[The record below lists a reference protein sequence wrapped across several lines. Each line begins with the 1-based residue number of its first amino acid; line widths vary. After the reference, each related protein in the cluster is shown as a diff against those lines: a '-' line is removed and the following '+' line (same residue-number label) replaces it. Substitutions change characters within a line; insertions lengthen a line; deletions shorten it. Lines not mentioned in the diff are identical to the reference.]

1 MWRRNCLPIRST
13 WVHPCFWWGSCCSI
27 FSFLRYR
34 SLYVLLSRF
43 FWPLCCLSVFD
54 QRLMITPLI
63 SSNFS
68 KPFSTGRPVFTF
80 SQRFSNWETH
90 TQLHH
95 CFISNILSWKQIA
108 RLCCHIFPDESLL
121 NKFYIGSLKLL
132 LSIQS
137 IYLMYISL
145 YMSKSVYI
153 NKFIF
158 RGNVLVYI
166 PDDRYLT
173 LVQIS
178 SQDVYNYPNQKYV

>member
-1 MWRRNCLPIRST
+1 
-13 WVHPCFWWGSCCSI
+13 
-27 FSFLRYR
+27 
-34 SLYVLLSRF
+34 
-43 FWPLCCLSVFD
+43 
-54 QRLMITPLI
+54 LI

-68 KPFSTGRPVFTF
+68 KTFSTGKPVFTF

-95 CFISNILSWKQIA
+95 CFILNTLSWKQILVT
-108 RLCCHIFPDESLL
+108 RLCCHIFPDESLFI
-121 NKFYIGSLKLL
+121 KFYIGSLKLI

-137 IYLMYISL
+137 IYLKYILTLL

-153 NKFIF
+153 NKFLF

>member
-1 MWRRNCLPIRST
+1 MCFPVGKPLWKSENRST
-13 WVHPCFWWGSCCSI
+13 CGKCFWKVW
-27 FSFLRYR
+27 RY
-34 SLYVLLSRF
+34 
-43 FWPLCCLSVFD
+43 
-54 QRLMITPLI
+54 QRGNHKPLI
-63 SSNFS
+63 ED
-68 KPFSTGRPVFTF
+68 GRKHIHNYITVLF
-80 SQRFSNWETH
+80 
-90 TQLHH
+90 
-95 CFISNILSWKQIA
+95 QICYHE
-108 RLCCHIFPDESLL
+108 LCCHIFPDESLL
-121 NKFYIGSLKLL
+121 IKFYIGSLKLL

-145 YMSKSVYI
+145 YKSKSVYI

>member
-27 FSFLRYR
+27 FSFLWYI
-34 SLYVLLSRF
+34 SLYVLLSLF

-68 KPFSTGRPVFTF
+68 ETFSTSRPVFTF

-95 CFISNILSWKQIA
+95 CFISNMLSWIMLSYIP
-108 RLCCHIFPDESLL
+108 RRVLL
-121 NKFYIGSLKLL
+121 IKFYIGTLKLL

-145 YMSKSVYI
+145 YKSKSVYI